1 MDLNKQTVE
10 QHFNHYIDEG
20 IEEKEAM
27 KLVARDRNISKS
39 EIYKQIKS
47 KTK

>member
-1 MDLNKQTVE
+1 M
-10 QHFNHYIDEG
+10 G

-27 KLVARDRNISKS
+27 KKVAKDRNISKS

-47 KTK
+47 KANV